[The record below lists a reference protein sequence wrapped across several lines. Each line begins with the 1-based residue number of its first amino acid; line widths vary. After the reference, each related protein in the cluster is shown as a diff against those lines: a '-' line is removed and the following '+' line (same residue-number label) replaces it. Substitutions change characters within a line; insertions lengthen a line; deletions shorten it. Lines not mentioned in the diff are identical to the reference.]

1 MVSAPPFKGAICTM
15 TKTESS
21 ALAAEQLSA
30 PGGADT
36 LHDKLARWAREFHRS
51 SGEEWANA
59 GTHLAGVVFGIFALT
74 YMLVITSQQGDPR
87 KIVSAAIYG
96 STLVILYTFSCLYH
110 LIWKWNVKAA
120 FQVMDHISIYL
131 LIAGSYT
138 PYTLVTMKDS
148 PAGWISF
155 GIAWGLATLG
165 ILSEVLL
172 KPRREWLACTITLL
186 LGWHIVLFFKILC
199 AFIST
204 LGLVMVIVGG
214 AVYSIGVA
222 FYVCDR
228 TPYMHTVWHCFVLGG
243 TICQWVSITFGVF

>member
-1 MVSAPPFKGAICTM
+1 MTM
-15 TKTESS
+15 SNSTSP
-21 ALAAEQLSA
+21 AAAQLSA
-30 PGGADT
+30 PPADHRT
-36 LHDKLARWAREFHRS
+36 NLHDKLAQWAQEFHRTS
-51 SGEEWANA
+51 AEEWANA

-96 STLVILYTFSCLYH
+96 TTLIVLYTFSTLYH

-138 PYTLVTMKDS
+138 PYTLVTMRES

-155 GIAWGLATLG
+155 GIAWGLATIG
-165 ILSEVLL
+165 ILSEIFL

-186 LGWHIVLFFKILC
+186 LGWHIVLFFKVLY
-199 AFIST
+199 ASIST

-214 AVYSIGVA
+214 VVYSIGVA
-222 FYVCDR
+222 FYVLDR